1 MQETVNNPEYQQQ
14 LQFWFP
20 YALDWYFIPLVQ
32 NRQHMNTLIWLQ
44 WADYTPD
51 KTAVTSYDDPESYTY
66 AAIHNYA
73 NHVVN
78 HLISIYSG
86 RRSSCCFSRTRS
98 VLSGAFF
105 GMPTFGRDTYTFEL

>member
-1 MQETVNNPEYQQQ
+1 LRN
-14 LQFWFP
+14 
-20 YALDWYFIPLVQ
+20 
-32 NRQHMNTLIWLQ
+32 
-44 WADYTPD
+44 ADYTPD

-78 HLISIYSG
+78 HLISINVQEG
-86 RRSSCCFSRTRS
+86 DRVAVLSRTRS

-105 GMPTFGRDTYTFEL
+105 GMPTFGSDTTPLNYRLSQAE